1 MSSGL
6 SKSDANRYKK
16 YLRSE
21 IEAASM
27 YKILAHFETDPEKSE
42 IFDELS
48 QSELKHARHWSI
60 TSDFSGS
67 VSTGASILYID
78 AASISDRRYSL

>member
-27 YKILAHFETDPEKSE
+27 YEILARFETDPEKSQ
-42 IFDELS
+42 IFEQLS
-48 QSELKHARHWSI
+48 NLR
-60 TSDFSGS
+60 
-67 VSTGASILYID
+67 
-78 AASISDRRYSL
+78 